1 MMNSFC
7 KLLMVFA
14 TLLFVH
20 QSYGQIQISEI
31 SDNSYIEVVNSGTN
45 TIDVSNYWLCNRPA
59 YSRFNTLTVECGQL
73 NLAPGASVTLSGFGL
88 SNSGDELGIYINSNF
103 GSVSAMADYVIYG
116 NRGGS
121 TREAVAVAAGLWSTG
136 DRAPAINGGT
146 SLNRDLTQ
154 SGVQA
159 YSIGSSS
166 ICITPPPPPPP
177 TCNVSG
183 GNITLDNGAT
193 STAICVDGVP
203 DPLQVTFTQPATGS
217 ATGYIITDDAG
228 NILALPPAQPFDLD
242 GAGVGN
248 CFIYSV
254 SYESGFGG
262 AVVGNNISNLTGCF
276 DLSNSILVYR
286 QAPDGGSLSLL
297 DGSTSF
303 AQCAGQIVFDVT
315 HTTNAPNLSYWYI
328 ITDDNNII
336 LDWVNSANSNTI
348 DLSAAPAGVCR
359 VWGWSYRG
367 LPNPVIGDPLST
379 LRDDTC
385 EDVSDSFITV
395 YREIPD
401 GGSVSLLNG
410 STSYT
415 GTAGNIVFDV
425 THTTTA
431 PNLSYWYII
440 TDEVGTILGWVNSA
454 NSNTIDLS
462 SAPPGVCRIWGWNYR
477 GLSDPVIGQ
486 PLSTLRD
493 DFCEDVS
500 DNFITVTRQGNGAC
514 NAQAETLSLSDGR
527 TSLQVCAADGEPDYI
542 SFGPFNNTVGAYQ
555 IVVTNANDYIISLPT
570 NTTINVDGMSIGE
583 YRIYLVAYMGTL
595 NGLSVGNNINN
606 LQGCFDLSNAFLL
619 DRIQCDPNCQM
630 PINLRYKRLG
640 SNAFLI
646 SWDRSPDA
654 NKYEIELGFEGSSSR
669 FKVPISGTR
678 VFLIT
683 GSTRV
688 ILVRVRSICNNGFS
702 PYSNYISFQAEHT
715 RSRSFDTGDGEVFG
729 EFIISQPELEVF
741 PNPAS
746 EYINVDF
753 KLDIESTLQIY
764 DATGKEMYRSDM
776 SNGPID
782 QRIDISQMP
791 QGIYHMVISSDGEI
805 LDQSKFIKIN

>member
-1 MMNSFC
+1 MDDTC
-7 KLLMVFA
+7 
-14 TLLFVH
+14 
-20 QSYGQIQISEI
+20 EDI
-31 SDNSYIEVVNSGTN
+31 SDS
-45 TIDVSNYWLCNRPA
+45 
-59 YSRFNTLTVECGQL
+59 F
-73 NLAPGASVTLSGFGL
+73 
-88 SNSGDELGIYINSNF
+88 
-103 GSVSAMADYVIYG
+103 
-116 NRGGS
+116 
-121 TREAVAVAAGLWSTG
+121 
-136 DRAPAINGGT
+136 
-146 SLNRDLTQ
+146 
-154 SGVQA
+154 
-159 YSIGSSS
+159 
-166 ICITPPPPPPP
+166 IT
-177 TCNVSG
+177 
-183 GNITLDNGAT
+183 
-193 STAICVDGVP
+193 
-203 DPLQVTFTQPATGS
+203 
-217 ATGYIITDDAG
+217 
-228 NILALPPAQPFDLD
+228 
-242 GAGVGN
+242 
-248 CFIYSV
+248 
-254 SYESGFGG
+254 
-262 AVVGNNISNLTGCF
+262 
-276 DLSNSILVYR
+276 VYR
-286 QAPDGGSLSLL
+286 EIPDGGSLSLL

-315 HTTNAPNLSYWYI
+315 HTTTAPNLSYWYI
-328 ITDDNNII
+328 ITDDNNLI
-336 LDWVNSANSNTI
+336 LDWVNSANSNTL

-367 LPNPVIGDPLST
+367 LSDPVIGQPLST
-379 LRDDTC
+379 LRDDFCEDVSDSFITVYREIPDGGSLSLIDGSTSFAQCAGQIVFDVTHTTTAPNLSYWYIITDDNNLILDWVNSANSNTLDLSAAPAGVCRVWGWSYRGLSDPVIGQPLSTLRDDFC

-401 GGSVSLLNG
+401 GGSVSLLDG

-415 GTAGNIVFDV
+415 GTTGNIVFNV

-431 PNLSYWYII
+431 PNISYWYII
-440 TDEVGTILGWVNSA
+440 TDDNSNILGWVNSA

-462 SAPPGVCRIWGWNYR
+462 SAPAGVCRIWGWNYR

-514 NAQAETLSLSDGR
+514 NAQADSLRLSDGR

-542 SFGPFNNTVGAYQ
+542 SFGPFNNTVGASQ

-595 NGLSVGNNINN
+595 NGLTVGSNINN
-606 LQGCFDLSNAFLL
+606 LQGCFDLSNAFIL

-646 SWDRSPDA
+646 SWDKSPDA
-654 NKYEIELGFEGSSSR
+654 IKYEIELGFEGSSRR
-669 FKVPISGTR
+669 FRVPISGTR
-678 VFLIT
+678 VILIT

-688 ILVRVRSICNNGFS
+688 ILARVRSICNNGFS

-746 EYINVDF
+746 EYINVGF
-753 KLDIESTLQIY
+753 ELDIESTLQIY
-764 DATGKEMYRSDM
+764 DATGKEMYKSEM

-791 QGIYHMVISSDGEI
+791 QGIYHMIISSDGEI